1 MSVSLSQNS
10 AYKGSE
16 SQYAHMPILVDTVV
30 EYLLTSTKDV
40 YVDGTVGTGGHSEAL
55 GKRLEHGGR
64 LICLDRD
71 PIALCL
77 SRKRLSFL
85 GDRVTI
91 IRGNYREIDGILGGL
106 GIAKVGGILLDLGM
120 SSHQLDRSGRGFS
133 FTRDEPLDM
142 RMDPDEPLTA
152 RQLINESPTGE
163 LERIIREYGEEKR
176 ARILVRAIERARSR
190 RPIESSRELAGI
202 ITSTLSRYYRNSEK
216 HPATRTFQAL
226 RIAVNGEL
234 ENLEVFLKKAPLLI
248 KPGGRL
254 VILSYHSLEDRMVKR
269 CMVEWERQCDCPRD
283 FPVCKCGK
291 KPLFRRLTKKGIRP
305 GQKEIERNPRAR
317 SAILRAAERL

>member
-16 SQYAHMPILVDTVV
+16 SQYAHMPILVDAVV
-30 EYLLTSTKDV
+30 KYLLTSTKDV

-55 GKRLEHGGR
+55 GKRLEDGGR

-71 PIALCL
+71 PMALSL
-77 SRKRLSFL
+77 SSKRLSFL
-85 GDRVTI
+85 GNRVTI
-91 IRGNYREIDGILGGL
+91 IKGNYKEIDEILRGL
-106 GIAKVGGILLDLGM
+106 GIVKVAGILLDLGM
-120 SSHQLDRSGRGFS
+120 SSYQLDRSGRGFS

-152 RQLINESPTGE
+152 RELINQSPPGE
-163 LERIIREYGEEKR
+163 LERIIKEYGEEKR
-176 ARILVRAIERARSR
+176 ARILVRAIERARSK
-190 RPIESSRELAGI
+190 RPIESSKELAEI
-202 ITSTLSRYYRNSEK
+202 IRSSLSRHYRSSEK

-226 RIAVNGEL
+226 RIAVNREL
-234 ENLEVFLKKAPLLI
+234 ENLEVFLKKAPLLV
-248 KPGGRL
+248 KPGGRV

-283 FPVCKCGK
+283 FPVCKCGR
-291 KPLFRRLTKKGIRP
+291 KPLFRRLTKRGIRP
-305 GQKEIERNPRAR
+305 EQEEIARNPRAR
-317 SAILRAAERL
+317 SAILRAAQRL